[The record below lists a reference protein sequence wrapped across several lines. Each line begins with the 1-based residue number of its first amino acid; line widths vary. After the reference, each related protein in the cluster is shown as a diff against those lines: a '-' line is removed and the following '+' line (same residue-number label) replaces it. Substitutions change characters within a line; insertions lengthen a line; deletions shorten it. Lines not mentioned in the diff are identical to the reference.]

1 MSDTLFILTVTYAC
15 YVIYSATA
23 EAGTPKIVPITAN
36 KVFKPIIEI
45 LRHKKKTSPVVAEKP
60 VEKKPTEVTAKVEK
74 KKSEHVAPKRIVA
87 ATEKDDSQPSKRK
100 AAPKIELRT
109 VVMTHPKTGE
119 EAKVTN
125 NYRMTKRWVK
135 EALITE
141 GLLEKIY
148 KNTELDAPTKIKVS
162 QALSIIKAMDK
173 YKVYSK

>member
-1 MSDTLFILTVTYAC
+1 MSDALYILTVAYAC
-15 YVIYSATA
+15 YIIYSVTA
-23 EAGTPKIVPITAN
+23 AEDTPKKVRVTAD
-36 KVFKPIIEI
+36 KAFKPLVDIPTPKEEP
-45 LRHKKKTSPVVAEKP
+45 SEPVAEKKTAE
-60 VEKKPTEVTAKVEK
+60 VKPEAEK
-74 KKSEHVAPKRIVA
+74 KKPEHVAPKRIVA
-87 ATEKDDSQPSKRK
+87 AKKEGGSKTSKRK

-109 VVMTHPKTGE
+109 VMMTHPETGE

-148 KNTELDAPTKIKVS
+148 KNTELDAPAKIKVS